1 LELGLSFSNL
11 NVGVTMDKMALR
23 IGVVVF
29 GAIAIASRLVPH
41 EYNFA
46 AFGAFALFCGCYLRG
61 FAAWVVPLV
70 TYVVGEAL
78 ARTIGVPSLSPWLLT
93 FILIGYA
100 FSSTCGFALRH
111 VLSALKLTN
120 SIGGSLPVVLGAS
133 VAGSIGFFLITNFA
147 SWLDPLMQYPRTFTG
162 LVNCYVMGIPFY
174 RWTLFSDVIFGQA
187 FFAGYLG
194 MAALLAGRSRSS
206 SARS

>member
-1 LELGLSFSNL
+1 
-11 NVGVTMDKMALR
+11 
-23 IGVVVF
+23 VVF

-61 FAAWVVPLV
+61 FGAWVVPMV
-70 TYVVGEAL
+70 TYVISEGL
-78 ARTIGVPSLSPWLLT
+78 ARTIGVPSLSPMLLT

-100 FSSTCGFALRH
+100 FSSTCGFALRR
-111 VLSALKLTN
+111 VLEALKLTN

-133 VAGSIGFFLITNFA
+133 VVGSLGFFLITNFA
-147 SWLDPLMQYPRTFTG
+147 SWLDPLMQYPGTLAG

-174 RWTLFSDVIFGQA
+174 RWTLFSDVIFGQL
-187 FFAGYLG
+187 FVGGHL
-194 MAALLAGRSRSS
+194 ALVAMLAGRSRST